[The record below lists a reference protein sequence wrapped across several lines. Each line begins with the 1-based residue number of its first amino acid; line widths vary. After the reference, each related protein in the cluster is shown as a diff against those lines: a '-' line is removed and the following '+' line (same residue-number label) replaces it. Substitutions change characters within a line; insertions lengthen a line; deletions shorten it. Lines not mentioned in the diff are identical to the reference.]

1 MSSSLPPA
9 IAIRLARSDDMP
21 HLVRLQLD
29 SIQTLCAKDYTPE
42 QLEALID
49 SKANIRVWQEQIF
62 VAEIAGQIVG
72 FGALALC
79 QPSINA
85 LFVDPNFARQGIGQ
99 QLLATLEK
107 AALERNI
114 RCLWVSASL
123 TGVPFYQAQ
132 KYETVCRD
140 SVWLSLRPV
149 PVMTMKK
156 VLIPPTQSEIIW
168 TWIWYSLL
176 ILFVICA
183 IVLPLIS

>member
-1 MSSSLPPA
+1 MSPSPSA
-9 IAIRLARSDDMP
+9 IAIRLAQIDDMP
-21 HLVRLQLD
+21 RLVRLQVD
-29 SIQTLCAKDYTPE
+29 SIQTLCAKDYTPQ

-49 SKANIRVWQEQIF
+49 SKANIREWQEQIF
-62 VAEIAGQIVG
+62 VAEIAGQVVG
-72 FGALALC
+72 FGALSLS
-79 QPSINA
+79 QPSLNA
-85 LFVDPNFARQGIGQ
+85 LFVNPAFVRRGVGR

-107 AALERNI
+107 AALERQI

-132 KYETVCRD
+132 GYETVSKS
-140 SVWLSLRPV
+140 SVWLSLLPV

-168 TWIWYSLL
+168 TWIWYGLL
-176 ILFVICA
+176 ILFVIYA